1 MPPQRCSS
9 RGDAERTV
17 TVGVV
22 SVLATDRPPCR
33 IAWRDVAHGAGA
45 AQGVSLRVME
55 THAFKDPVDP
65 TKGGIWSGDY
75 GIRICTWAW
84 NSSTKVL
91 EVRCGSRGK
100 SSDLSGIDL
109 SMVDL
114 RDRLPEIALQMADLI
129 AQGK

>member
-1 MPPQRCSS
+1 M
-9 RGDAERTV
+9 
-17 TVGVV
+17 
-22 SVLATDRPPCR
+22 DRPPCR
-33 IAWRDVAHGAGA
+33 IGSRDVAHGAGA
-45 AQGVSLRVME
+45 AQGVSLRIME

-84 NSSTKVL
+84 SSSTRVL

-100 SSDLSGIDL
+100 SSDLSGTDL

-114 RDRLPEIALQMADLI
+114 RDRLPQIALQMADLI

>member
-1 MPPQRCSS
+1 
-9 RGDAERTV
+9 
-17 TVGVV
+17 
-22 SVLATDRPPCR
+22 
-33 IAWRDVAHGAGA
+33 
-45 AQGVSLRVME
+45 LRVME
-55 THAFKDPVDP
+55 THSFKDPVDP

-84 NSSTKVL
+84 SSSTKVL
-91 EVRCGSRGK
+91 EVRCGSHGK

-109 SMVDL
+109 SIVDL

>member
-1 MPPQRCSS
+1 M
-9 RGDAERTV
+9 
-17 TVGVV
+17 
-22 SVLATDRPPCR
+22 DRPR
-33 IAWRDVAHGAGA
+33 FQTASRDVAHGAGA
-45 AQGVSLRVME
+45 AQGVSLRIME

-84 NSSTKVL
+84 SSSTRVL

-100 SSDLSGIDL
+100 SSDLSGTDL

-114 RDRLPEIALQMADLI
+114 RDRLPQIALQMADLI

>member
-1 MPPQRCSS
+1 M
-9 RGDAERTV
+9 
-17 TVGVV
+17 
-22 SVLATDRPPCR
+22 DRPPCR
-33 IAWRDVAHGAGA
+33 IGSRDVAHGAGA
-45 AQGVSLRVME
+45 AQGVSLRIME

-65 TKGGIWSGDY
+65 TKGGIWCGDY

-84 NSSTKVL
+84 SSSTRVL

-100 SSDLSGIDL
+100 ISDLSGTDL